1 MHALLRC
8 TTTHMCLYLFC
19 CGTNCCRSSQLEE
32 AQLCAT
38 LGVVLAAQARLVLA
52 RTALFLSS
60 RFIDYGGLLVNYCC
74 IAAAVYGAG
83 GWQQQAGGWQQ
94 QAGGWQQQAGGSSG
108 GGALASRVAVASFYL
123 LTLINS
129 LTQARAAKLAAHT
142 HSSI

>member
-1 MHALLRC
+1 VHALLRC

-83 GWQQQAGGWQQ
+83 GWQQQAGG
-94 QAGGWQQQAGGSSG
+94 SSG